1 MKVFKI
7 FFLMTLMVLN
17 LEVSF
22 GKQLLKNSLGIYVSK
37 RGSEILNKNVGNLL
51 FNNGITYDEYYIKE
65 QTLEMEEKPL
75 EQLSDDPEIQDLLSK
90 TKTYLEK
97 FLMGFELADPKF
109 TVDMKDITL
118 SAQWN
123 HFNAIPSKIE
133 PSEKYPLGGV
143 IFQLDIEAK
152 NIRFDLGQL
161 HVRDA
166 NNEFLGEFGMD
177 QFWTSMTETSTPLQ
191 VSFPIYVYNQG
202 DVKFAFE
209 VKNPFTNLDQIE
221 LAADFK
227 SPLVLPKIE
236 ININGRTF
244 GLNQQEVEQSVR
256 DARETLIAS
265 VQRAGQDY
273 VDRNLA
279 EMLTKLLNEK
289 YNLSGFET
297 NEMAPPGAEEQNPK
311 PFIWGME
318 IDQVNMIKDNL
329 FLGLNGHV
337 SDPLRPQAPQLAL
350 AQNAQ
355 KLPDFENES
364 FGDYDV
370 ALSINRGFFNRIVQ
384 LSYNRGYFNTF
395 DVEGEDEPIKL
406 SQVPIIKIFEKN
418 GKAQAKLDL
427 QIEYKVTGV
436 QSVFVKNPIKIDF
449 DLDLAFK
456 HLADGRVQIVVDG
469 VDMESV
475 NVDKRYIRMFTDKV
489 RNAVKDRFKEV
500 DLKGMELVDELPIP
514 SSIVG
519 VPLKIVGSHWDKNG
533 YIMMLLDIGFDR

>member
-1 MKVFKI
+1 
-7 FFLMTLMVLN
+7 
-17 LEVSF
+17 
-22 GKQLLKNSLGIYVSK
+22 
-37 RGSEILNKNVGNLL
+37 
-51 FNNGITYDEYYIKE
+51 
-65 QTLEMEEKPL
+65 
-75 EQLSDDPEIQDLLSK
+75 
-90 TKTYLEK
+90 
-97 FLMGFELADPKF
+97 
-109 TVDMKDITL
+109 MKDITL

-202 DVKFAFE
+202 DGKFAFE

-289 YNLSGFET
+289 YNLS
-297 NEMAPPGAEEQNPK
+297 QDLK
-311 PFIWGME
+311 PMKW
-318 IDQVNMIKDNL
+318 
-329 FLGLNGHV
+329 
-337 SDPLRPQAPQLAL
+337 PLLAL
-350 AQNAQ
+350 KNKIQN
-355 KLPDFENES
+355 LL
-364 FGDYDV
+364 FGV
-370 ALSINRGFFNRIVQ
+370 WKSI
-384 LSYNRGYFNTF
+384 
-395 DVEGEDEPIKL
+395 K
-406 SQVPIIKIFEKN
+406 
-418 GKAQAKLDL
+418 
-427 QIEYKVTGV
+427 
-436 QSVFVKNPIKIDF
+436 
-449 DLDLAFK
+449 
-456 HLADGRVQIVVDG
+456 
-469 VDMESV
+469 
-475 NVDKRYIRMFTDKV
+475 
-489 RNAVKDRFKEV
+489 
-500 DLKGMELVDELPIP
+500 
-514 SSIVG
+514 
-519 VPLKIVGSHWDKNG
+519 
-533 YIMMLLDIGFDR
+533 